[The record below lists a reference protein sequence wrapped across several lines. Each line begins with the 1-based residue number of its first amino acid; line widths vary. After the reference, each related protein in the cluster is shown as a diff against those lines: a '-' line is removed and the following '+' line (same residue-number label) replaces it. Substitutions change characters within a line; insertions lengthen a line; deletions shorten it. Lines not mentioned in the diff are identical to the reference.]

1 MPSALQSL
9 RARQR
14 LLAWLGLLALCA
26 QLLAGVASQ
35 GHLLQRLNLPPS
47 LLALCASSGI
57 AAHPTHPDDN
67 RPAHGSAAQHCA
79 FCLAAQALSLEPPRT
94 IAWRP
99 AEAPAHTVPPAWA
112 DGLAHRPPE
121 LRHAPPRA
129 PPSLA

>member
-14 LLAWLGLLALCA
+14 QLAWLGLLALCA

-47 LLALCASSGI
+47 LLALCSSSGI
-57 AAHPTHPDDN
+57 AADPTRHDDG
-67 RPAHGSAAQHCA
+67 PTSGSAAQHCA
-79 FCLAAQALSLEPPRT
+79 FCLAAQALSLEPPRSS
-94 IAWRP
+94 AWRP
-99 AEAPAHTVPPAWA
+99 AEAPDHPVPPARV
-112 DGLAHRPPE
+112 DGIAHRPPE

>member
-35 GHLLQRLNLPPS
+35 WHQLQRLTLPPS
-47 LLALCASSGI
+47 LLALCSSSGI
-57 AAHPTHPDDN
+57 TADPSLPDNNPT
-67 RPAHGSAAQHCA
+67 HGSAAQHCA
-79 FCLAAQALSLEPPRT
+79 FCLAAQALSLEAPRT
-94 IAWRP
+94 VAWRP
-99 AEAPAHTVPPAWA
+99 AEAPDHPVPPAWA